1 MASDEITIPAML
13 GCLQLNVQHRGIQL
27 ARESDRLRRMRRYD
41 EAVAVAAQA
50 AELAKFDYQWQ
61 GVIQLYYSYALLV
74 SRRPNSE
81 QQALRESDRAIRNL
95 SQSPF
100 NQAMAHVIRAL
111 MELERLDGTDLTR
124 ALHHLKQGAHLLGK
138 VAKAAQ
144 DQNRRADAEYYR
156 QLQQGID
163 ARVTQ
168 ILKQIVTP
176 AAIDIAPKQQAED
189 RPIEPERVTTVAQPE
204 SAPPDR
210 GQIGVRPTIP
220 LPLPWPIPEP
230 IITFQLTDEPILS
243 GLDLFESRYVSI
255 ENQRFLIEPV
265 IIENV
270 VAGSWSL
277 KSRQPYAIVPLPQ
290 SSAGQYAIVRRQV
303 RPDRSRQ
310 FVIVGDPGAG
320 RAWLD
325 LAESDEPFERVHLVG
340 EDRRWHISS
349 EEDIPPRVLGQEPY
363 IYGIVEALLT
373 RALPD

>member
-13 GCLQLNVQHRGIQL
+13 GRLQINARHRGIQL

-41 EAVAVAAQA
+41 EAVTVAAQA

-61 GVIQLYYSYALLV
+61 GVILLYYSYALLV
-74 SRRPNSE
+74 SRRPDTE
-81 QQALRESDRAIRNL
+81 QRALRECDRAIRDL

-100 NQAMAHVIRAL
+100 NQAIANVIRAL
-111 MELERLDGTDLTR
+111 LELERLDGIDLTR
-124 ALHHLKQGAHLLGK
+124 ALYHFKQGAHLLGK
-138 VAKAAQ
+138 VARFAQ
-144 DQNRRADAEYYR
+144 DQNRRADAERYR
-156 QLQQGID
+156 QLQQAVD
-163 ARVTQ
+163 ARATQ
-168 ILKQIVTP
+168 VLQQITTP
-176 AAIDIAPKQQAED
+176 AAIDIAPKQDAEV
-189 RPIEPERVTTVAQPE
+189 PIEPARITAAAQPE

-210 GQIGVRPTIP
+210 GQMGVRPTIP

-230 IITFQLTDEPILS
+230 IITFQLTDEPNLS

-290 SSAGQYAIVRRQV
+290 SSAGQYAIVRKQV

-325 LAESDEPFERVHLVG
+325 LAESDEPFDRVHLVG

>member
-13 GCLQLNVQHRGIQL
+13 GRLQINARHRGIQL

-41 EAVAVAAQA
+41 EAVTVAAHA

-61 GVIQLYYSYALLV
+61 GVILLYYSYALLV
-74 SRRPNSE
+74 SRRLDTE
-81 QQALRESDRAIRNL
+81 QRALRECDRAIRDL

-100 NQAMAHVIRAL
+100 NQAIAHVIRAL
-111 MELERLDGTDLTR
+111 LELERLDGIDLTR
-124 ALHHLKQGAHLLGK
+124 ALYHFKQGAHLLGK
-138 VAKAAQ
+138 VARSAQ
-144 DQNRRADAEYYR
+144 DQNRRADADRYR
-156 QLQQGID
+156 QLQQAVD
-163 ARVTQ
+163 ARATQ
-168 ILKQIVTP
+168 VLKQITTP
-176 AAIDIAPKQQAED
+176 AAIDIAPKQDEEV
-189 RPIEPERVTTVAQPE
+189 PVEPERVTAAAQPD

-220 LPLPWPIPEP
+220 LPLSWPIPEP
-230 IITFQLTDEPILS
+230 IITFQLTDDPALS
-243 GLDLFESRYVSI
+243 GLDHFESRYLSI
-255 ENQRFLIEPV
+255 ENQRYRIEPV
-265 IIENV
+265 IIDGGV
-270 VAGSWSL
+270 TLPWSL

-290 SSAGQYAIVRRQV
+290 SSAGQYAVVRRQV

-325 LAESDEPFERVHLVG
+325 LAESDEPFDRVHLVG
-340 EDRRWHISS
+340 EDRRWRISS